1 MERKTIYWNELSEQT
16 KLVLRE
22 LSEQTKLVLPKN
34 VKIYHSIENGCSIL
48 MFEPE
53 KKEKVKTFLKGQ
65 ILKNTYNDIVF
76 QNTETF
82 DTFLDEI
89 REATLEE
96 KDAFLFNQNK
106 MIGENGEVVRW
117 KPKYKQEYFTPYF
130 GSDSNYRKF
139 EWYDSEIDNH
149 RYNALLVNST
159 GTLAIEATKKMLN
172 SLK

>member
-1 MERKTIYWNELSEQT
+1 MKTKTIYWNELSEQT

-22 LSEQTKLVLPKN
+22 LSEQTKLVLPT
-34 VKIYHSIENGCSIL
+34 VKITHSIENGCSIL
-48 MFEPE
+48 MFELE

-106 MIGENGEVVRW
+106 MIGENGDVVRW
-117 KPKYKQEYFTPYF
+117 KPKF
-130 GSDSNYRKF
+130 GQKYCFPCLYLSKKYSIEIWEDNDVDRISYENLSVF
-139 EWYDSEIDNH
+139 STSE
-149 RYNALLVNST
+149 
-159 GTLAIEATKKMLN
+159 LAIEAHDKMLN